1 MEETILIVS
10 FLLFLILSNVINR
23 IFPKLPLP
31 FIQLVFGILSGLVF
45 HKSQVHI
52 DPELFLA
59 FVIAPLNFREGQ
71 ESDIGSFVKYRTII
85 LYLILPTVFLT
96 AIVVGYV
103 AGHLLPVSLPLAACF
118 ALGAALGPTD
128 AVAFISIAKRFQ
140 FPKRAENILKLE
152 GLLNDASGLVSF
164 QFALTALVTGYFSL
178 AKASLKLALAI
189 MGGFLIGLL
198 FAFLMRLRLTV
209 LEKFDA
215 ADVTGAL
222 LLELTLPF
230 VAYFVADLLGF
241 SAIIAVVVAGVMQAN
256 RLKKVTL
263 FDAQVDRVTSV
274 IWETL
279 NFILNGLVF
288 LIFGRELIRIIGP
301 LLTSNAYSNFDLISI
316 VVLVTCTLFLV
327 RFLAVSRF
335 YAWRSFKYHKSFK
348 KYWREIQ
355 LLTFSGVKG
364 SVSIATIL
372 LLPKHSVIG
381 ELGYSLI
388 LFTVGAVTLMS
399 FLTGLLVLPKLAP
412 PLQVKD
418 DYLIR
423 LSILTKVLSV
433 LEEDGKSSENQAS
446 FYAVIDNYNSRIRHL
461 ILEQESSDIKKDL
474 AELQLMMLSIESD
487 GLEAA
492 YRYGNISIK
501 EYRIYQRYLKYLE
514 RQVNRSFVSNITYS
528 LTILMRVIRGIVH
541 EFLTFGQGIRN
552 RKKHFK
558 NRKRLLAE
566 VNRQHLT
573 DLYLSNND
581 LILETLEDM
590 EGYYNATLIDFLKNE
605 RIRDAE
611 LIKSGLFVER
621 VIARITPDIL
631 NETLRGYYLERRT
644 ISEFERDGLISSKES
659 QILRDNVNELES
671 YSLRDSQSSI
681 PYQLLDLKK

>member
-1 MEETILIVS
+1 M
-10 FLLFLILSNVINR
+10 
-23 IFPKLPLP
+23 
-31 FIQLVFGILSGLVF
+31 
-45 HKSQVHI
+45 
-52 DPELFLA
+52 
-59 FVIAPLNFREGQ
+59 
-71 ESDIGSFVKYRTII
+71 
-85 LYLILPTVFLT
+85 
-96 AIVVGYV
+96 
-103 AGHLLPVSLPLAACF
+103 
-118 ALGAALGPTD
+118 
-128 AVAFISIAKRFQ
+128 
-140 FPKRAENILKLE
+140 
-152 GLLNDASGLVSF
+152 
-164 QFALTALVTGYFSL
+164 
-178 AKASLKLALAI
+178 
-189 MGGFLIGLL
+189 
-198 FAFLMRLRLTV
+198 
-209 LEKFDA
+209 
-215 ADVTGAL
+215 
-222 LLELTLPF
+222 
-230 VAYFVADLLGF
+230 
-241 SAIIAVVVAGVMQAN
+241 
-256 RLKKVTL
+256 TL

-288 LIFGRELIRIIGP
+288 LIFGRELTRIIGP

-327 RFLAVSRF
+327 RFLAVSCF

-433 LEEDGKSSENQAS
+433 LEEDGKISENQAS

-590 EGYYNATLIDFLKNE
+590 EGYYNATLIDFLQNE

>member
-1 MEETILIVS
+1 M
-10 FLLFLILSNVINR
+10 
-23 IFPKLPLP
+23 
-31 FIQLVFGILSGLVF
+31 
-45 HKSQVHI
+45 H
-52 DPELFLA
+52 
-59 FVIAPLNFREGQ
+59 
-71 ESDIGSFVKYRTII
+71 
-85 LYLILPTVFLT
+85 
-96 AIVVGYV
+96 
-103 AGHLLPVSLPLAACF
+103 
-118 ALGAALGPTD
+118 
-128 AVAFISIAKRFQ
+128 
-140 FPKRAENILKLE
+140 
-152 GLLNDASGLVSF
+152 
-164 QFALTALVTGYFSL
+164 
-178 AKASLKLALAI
+178 
-189 MGGFLIGLL
+189 
-198 FAFLMRLRLTV
+198 
-209 LEKFDA
+209 
-215 ADVTGAL
+215 
-222 LLELTLPF
+222 
-230 VAYFVADLLGF
+230 
-241 SAIIAVVVAGVMQAN
+241 
-256 RLKKVTL
+256 
-263 FDAQVDRVTSV
+263 
-274 IWETL
+274 
-279 NFILNGLVF
+279 
-288 LIFGRELIRIIGP
+288 
-301 LLTSNAYSNFDLISI
+301 
-316 VVLVTCTLFLV
+316 
-327 RFLAVSRF
+327 
-335 YAWRSFKYHKSFK
+335 
-348 KYWREIQ
+348 
-355 LLTFSGVKG
+355 TFSGVKG